1 MPSRIILK
9 FKNSAFPKTVRLP
22 VGYRQDGS
30 EATRPVQI
38 RFDEC
43 VCKRCAG
50 FGTVEVWDASP
61 SSRSTLE
68 TCPACNGDLIVKVA
82 A

>member
-1 MPSRIILK
+1 MPSRILITGINK
-9 FKNSAFPKTVRLP
+9 HFPKTVRLP
-22 VGYRQDGS
+22 VGLRPDDS
-30 EATRPVQI
+30 AATRPVQI